1 MRLMNPPQ
9 DRPSTS
15 AVPYSARV
23 LLLVAGLIGMV
34 LYGADALIQAVL
46 HQHGRLLDQL
56 VRPDLA
62 VLLIR
67 LGLAGLFLALGGA
80 AYLLLRRERLG
91 AEQVRMAESFLSSVV
106 DNIPDMVFI
115 KDAREL
121 RFVRVNPATER
132 LLGLSADALIGK
144 SDYDFFP
151 KAQADF
157 FTGKDRD
164 VLKSGRVLEIP
175 EEEIDTMYMGRRI
188 LHTKKVPIF
197 GKDGRAAFLLGVSED
212 ITGRRQAELAA
223 KVEKARAEHYLEI
236 SRSMIVGLDRD
247 GTVNLINPR
256 GCEILGWSEA
266 EILGRNWFDTVL
278 PDRHGK
284 RQLELVRDLLEGNA
298 VSDGVSEC
306 EVLTKAGQVRRIS
319 WNVALQR
326 DPKGEVVG
334 TLCSGQDVTD
344 RVMAEVEAQR
354 HHQELAHVMRLS
366 TMGEMAS
373 GMAHELNQPLTAVMT
388 YCAAALAVLERQPDQ
403 PESVRGILEKATEQ
417 ARRAGDIIRR
427 LRGLVKKG
435 DNEQE
440 SIELD
445 RLIEEVVA
453 FLEWELRHSAIELEL
468 RLNGGGC
475 PVHADPVQIEQ
486 VLINLIRNSLD
497 SIRAGAVA
505 GGRIAVETAL
515 TERATL
521 VLTVRD
527 NGPGI
532 DPYVVPRLFEPFLT
546 TKKKGL
552 GIGLSIS
559 RSIIEAH
566 GGTLWGEN
574 QPAGGSVF
582 GFELPVAVGDRRG
595 QAECLDGR

>member
-1 MRLMNPPQ
+1 MNSPEG
-9 DRPSTS
+9 RSSTS
-15 AVPYSARV
+15 GVPHSARI
-23 LLLVAGLIGMV
+23 LLLVAGLIGLA
-34 LYGADALIQAVL
+34 LYGADALIQAAL
-46 HQHGRLLDQL
+46 HQHGRLVDQL
-56 VRPDLA
+56 IRPDSA

-67 LGLAGLFLALGGA
+67 LGLAALFLALGGA
-80 AYLLLRRERLG
+80 AYLLLRRERFG

-132 LLGLSADALIGK
+132 LLGLSADELIGK

-164 VLKSGRVLEIP
+164 VLASRRVLEIP
-175 EEEIDTMYMGRRI
+175 EEEIDTMHLGRRI
-188 LHTKKVPIF
+188 LHTKKVPIL
-197 GKDGRAAFLLGVSED
+197 GTDGRPAFLLGVSED
-212 ITGRRQAELAA
+212 ITERRQAELAVQ
-223 KVEKARAEHYLEI
+223 VEKARAEHYLEI
-236 SRSMIVGLDRD
+236 SRALIVGLDRE
-247 GTVNLINPR
+247 GRVNLINPR
-256 GCEILGWSEA
+256 GCEILGWSET
-266 EILGRNWFDTVL
+266 ELLGRYWFDTVL
-278 PDRHGK
+278 SEKDR
-284 RQLELVRDLLEGNA
+284 RRELALVQDLL
-298 VSDGVSEC
+298 DGKPVPEAVSEC
-306 EVLTKAGQVRRIS
+306 DVLTKGGQVRRIA
-319 WNVALQR
+319 WNVALQC
-326 DPKGEVVG
+326 DPKGKVVG

-344 RVMAEVEAQR
+344 RVMAELEAQR

-373 GMAHELNQPLTAVMT
+373 GLAHELNQPLTAVVT
-388 YCAAALAVLERQPDQ
+388 YCAAAMAMLEREPVQTEPIAG
-403 PESVRGILEKATEQ
+403 VLEKATDQ

-435 DNEQE
+435 DNQQE

-445 RLIEEVVA
+445 RLITEAVA
-453 FLEWELRHSAIELEL
+453 FLEWELRQSAVELDL

-475 PVHADPVQIEQ
+475 RVHVDPVQIEQ

-497 SIRAGAVA
+497 SIRAGRVAV
-505 GGRIAVETAL
+505 GRIVVETAP
-515 TERATL
+515 TQRATL
-521 VLTVRD
+521 RLTVHD

-559 RSIIEAH
+559 HSIIEAH

-574 QPAGGSVF
+574 HPAGGSVF
-582 GFELPVAVGDRRG
+582 GFELALAAGDQCG
-595 QAECLDGR
+595 QAEHLDGR